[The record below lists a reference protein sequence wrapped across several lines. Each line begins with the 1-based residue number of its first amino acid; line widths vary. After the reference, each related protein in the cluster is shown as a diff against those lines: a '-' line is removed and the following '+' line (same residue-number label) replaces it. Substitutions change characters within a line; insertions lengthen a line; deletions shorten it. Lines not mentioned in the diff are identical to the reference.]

1 MLVLNV
7 IFKCAPGKREELR
20 DLVRK
25 EGINAASRNEE
36 GNFKYEFFMSTE
48 DPNDILLIEFWKDV
62 DAWMHHRTLPHYAK
76 LDEIKKGRV
85 LDAEIRKY
93 FTDEDE

>member
-7 IFKCAPGKREELR
+7 IFKCVPGTREELR
-20 DLVRK
+20 ELVRA
-25 EGINAASRNEE
+25 EGIDVASRSEE

-48 DPNDILLIEFWKDV
+48 DPDDILLIEFWKDV

-85 LDAEIRKY
+85 ISAEIRKY
-93 FTDEDE
+93 FTDEE

>member
-7 IFKCAPGKREELR
+7 IFKCAPGTREELR

-25 EGINAASRNEE
+25 EGIDVDSRNEE

-48 DPNDILLIEFWKDV
+48 EPNDILLIEWWKDV
-62 DAWMHHRTLPHYAK
+62 DAWMAHRTLPHYKK

-85 LDAEIRKY
+85 LSTEIRKY
-93 FTDEDE
+93 FTDENA

>member
-20 DLVRK
+20 ELVRA
-25 EGINAASRNEE
+25 EGIDVDSRNEE

-48 DPNDILLIEFWKDV
+48 EPNDILLLEWWKDV
-62 DAWMHHRTLPHYAK
+62 DAWMHHRTLPHYKK

-85 LDAEIRKY
+85 LGADIRKY
-93 FTDEDE
+93 FTDEEQ

>member
-20 DLVRK
+20 ELVRA
-25 EGINAASRNEE
+25 EGIDVASRNEE
-36 GNFKYEFFMSTE
+36 GNYKYEFFLSTE
-48 DPNDILLIEFWKDV
+48 DSDDILLLEWWKDV
-62 DAWMHHRTLPHYAK
+62 DAWQYHRTLPHYKK

-85 LDAEIRKY
+85 LSADISKY
-93 FTDEDE
+93 FLE

>member
-7 IFKCAPGKREELR
+7 IFKCAPGTREELR
-20 DLVRK
+20 ELVRA
-25 EGINAASRNEE
+25 EGIDVASRNEE

-48 DPNDILLIEFWKDV
+48 DQNDILLIEWWKDV
-62 DAWMHHRTLPHYAK
+62 DAWMAHRTLPHYKK

-85 LDAEIRKY
+85 LSAEIRKY
-93 FTDEDE
+93 FIDEDA

>member
-7 IFKCAPGKREELR
+7 IFKCAPGTREELR
-20 DLVRK
+20 ELVRA
-25 EGINAASRNEE
+25 EGIDAASRSEE

-48 DPNDILLIEFWKDV
+48 NPDDILLIEFWKDV
-62 DAWMHHRTLPHYAK
+62 DAWMYHRTLPHFAK

-85 LDAEIRKY
+85 ISTERRQY
-93 FTDEDE
+93 FTDEE

>member
-7 IFKCAPGKREELR
+7 IFKCAPGTREELR
-20 DLVRK
+20 DLIRA
-25 EGINAASRNEE
+25 EGIDTDSRNEE

-62 DAWMHHRTLPHYAK
+62 DAWMYHRTLPHYAK
-76 LDEIKKGRV
+76 LDELKKGRV
-85 LDAEIRKY
+85 LSAEIRKY
-93 FTDEDE
+93 FTDEEA

>member
-20 DLVRK
+20 ELVRA
-25 EGINAASRNEE
+25 EGIDVDSRNEE

-48 DPNDILLIEFWKDV
+48 EPNDILLLEWWKDV
-62 DAWMHHRTLPHYAK
+62 DAWMHHRTLPHYKK
-76 LDEIKKGRV
+76 LDELKKGCV
-85 LDAEIRKY
+85 LSSEISKY
-93 FTDEDE
+93 FTDENA

>member
-20 DLVRK
+20 ELVRA
-25 EGINAASRNEE
+25 EGIDVASRNEE

-48 DPNDILLIEFWKDV
+48 EPDDILLIEWWKDV
-62 DAWMHHRTLPHYAK
+62 DAWMAHRTLPHYAK

-85 LDAEIRKY
+85 LSAEIRKY
-93 FTDEDE
+93 FTDEDA

>member
-7 IFKCAPGKREELR
+7 IWKCAPGTREELR
-20 DLVRK
+20 ELVRA
-25 EGINAASRNEE
+25 EGIDVASRNEK

-48 DPNDILLIEFWKDV
+48 DPDEILLLEHWKDV
-62 DAWMHHRTLPHYAK
+62 DAWQHHRTLPHYAK

-85 LDAEIRKY
+85 ISAEIGKS
-93 FTDEDE
+93 FTDEDL

>member
-7 IFKCAPGKREELR
+7 IFKCAPGTREELR
-20 DLVRK
+20 ELVK
-25 EGINAASRNEE
+25 AEGIDVASRNEE

-48 DPNDILLIEFWKDV
+48 DPNDILLIEWWKDV
-62 DAWMHHRTLPHYAK
+62 DAWMAHRTLPHYKK

-85 LDAEIRKY
+85 LSAEIRKY
-93 FTDEDE
+93 FTDEDA